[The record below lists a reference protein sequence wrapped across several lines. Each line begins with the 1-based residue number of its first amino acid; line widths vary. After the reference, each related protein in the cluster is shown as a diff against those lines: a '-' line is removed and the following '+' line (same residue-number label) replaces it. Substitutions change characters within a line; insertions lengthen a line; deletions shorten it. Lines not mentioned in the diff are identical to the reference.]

1 MKKYLLLFSLF
12 VVTLSA
18 CNKDQITAQASVD
31 DAKIQAY
38 IKANNI
44 TGLTKDPSGV
54 YYSVLKAG
62 TGAYP
67 VSSFTAVSSTDPTT
81 GSTIRYSYIG
91 QYLNGQTFQS
101 SEGSTLTLNKSAG
114 VIDGFLYGMPHIN
127 AGGRIFLIIPSA
139 LAYGTGGNGSIP
151 ANACLI
157 FTVDLLS
164 FY

>member
-1 MKKYLLLFSLF
+1 MKKYLLLFCLF

-18 CNKDQITAQASVD
+18 CNKDQTIAQASVD
-31 DAKIQAY
+31 DTMIQAY

-44 TGLTKDPSGV
+44 TGLTKDPKGF
-54 YYSVLKAG
+54 YYSVLKPG

-67 VSSFTAVSSTDPTT
+67 FSSFTAVSPQDPTT
-81 GSTIRYSYIG
+81 GSTVKISYTG
-91 QYLNGQTFQS
+91 QYLNGQTFQTS
-101 SEGSTLTLNKSAG
+101 DNYIQTLNKSSG
-114 VIDGFLYGMPHIN
+114 FIDGFLYGIPHIN

-139 LAYGTGGNGSIP
+139 LAYGTAGNGSIP

-157 FTVDLLS
+157 FTVDLTS